1 MKKIQDLRIK
11 IFADGAKIDDFKA
24 LGSLPYIK
32 GFTTN
37 PTLMKKAGITDYE
50 GFIKE
55 VLPIIGDKPVSFETI
70 GDDFE
75 EMKRQAVKLSKFGPN
90 VYVKIPVMNTK
101 GESSVPLV
109 GELIKSGVKV
119 NVTAVMT
126 MEQINDLT
134 KVLISG
140 VPAVVSVFAGRIA
153 DTGVDPIPVMKEI
166 KGILK
171 GFKDVELLWASP
183 RELLNIYHAEEAGCE
198 IITVIPDI
206 LKKLD
211 FVGYDLHNFS
221 LDTVKMFFN
230 DAVSSGLSL

>member
-75 EMKRQAVKLSKFGPN
+75 EMKRQALKLSKFGPN